1 MADEP
6 LDFTFKKVDDKDTTW
21 YARRE
26 LGHPDDPYNKNCKKV
41 SKDDPQYK
49 EWLKIGADLCDQLE
63 KDILQDEGDG
73 WVFLADTDGVVSHRK
88 ENEGSNILTFKGCTV
103 IPSTAEII
111 RLFLIQ
117 MDQRKYWDPTF
128 VEGNFEYEA
137 EVTARLVT
145 NVYSAP
151 WPVSYRD
158 FVCIA
163 SEALREDGLFLA
175 GIHSIEH
182 DEFPDRDGFV
192 RGIIYS
198 SGFVIKPIEGT
209 PDGLPQCRVW
219 YTGTVDTAGWIP
231 VAVANVVNSNQPQ
244 NLASLRKLVISVAD
258 MLMDVIKDL
267 FRLESFTAA
276 NIENIFSSALEKH
289 GHDEHPDIL
298 YDALKNYFLEKRVGP
313 TDEDLLNQMETQ
325 GKKNTM
331 HKIFR
336 SFQHYMLTMK
346 DGKEIYAMAQEFFS
360 K

>member
-1 MADEP
+1 MAATP
-6 LDFTFKKVDDKDTTW
+6 LDFTFKKVDAKDTTW
-21 YARRE
+21 FDRRE
-26 LGHPDDPYNKNCKKV
+26 LGHPDDPYNKNCKKI
-41 SKDDPQYK
+41 SKDDPQYA
-49 EWLKIGADLCDQLE
+49 EWVKIAGDLTDQLE

-73 WVFLADTDGVVSHRK
+73 WVLLGDSDGVVSHKK
-88 ENEGSNILTFKGCTV
+88 ENEGSNILTFKGCTI

-137 EVTARLVT
+137 ESTARLVT

-163 SEALREDGLFLA
+163 SEAIREGGLFLA

-182 DEFPDRDGFV
+182 KEFPDKDGYV
-192 RGIIYS
+192 RGTIYS
-198 SGFVIKPIEGT
+198 SGFVIKPIDTE
-209 PDGLPQCRVW
+209 DGSPQCRVW

-231 VAVANVVNSNQPQ
+231 VAVANVVNSNQPM

-267 FRLESFTAA
+267 FALESFTADK
-276 NIENIFSSALEKH
+276 IEEILSNALTKH
-289 GHDEHPDIL
+289 GHNEHPDIL
-298 YDALKNYFLEKRVGP
+298 YDALKNYFLDQRVGP
-313 TDEDLLNQMETQ
+313 SDEDLLSAMETQ
-325 GKKNTM
+325 GKKKTL
-331 HKIFR
+331 HKL
-336 SFQHYMLTMK
+336 FQKFQQYILTMK
-346 DGKEIYAMAQEFFS
+346 DGKEMFATAQAYLEN
-360 K
+360 